1 MIVFS
6 FILQIIHDVI
16 VLIQVN
22 NRGLRLSQRENDDT
36 K

>member
-6 FILQIIHDVI
+6 FILQIIYDVI

-22 NRGLRLSQRENDDT
+22 NRSLRLSQRENDDT

>member
-6 FILQIIHDVI
+6 FILQIIYDVI

-22 NRGLRLSQRENDDT
+22 NRGWRLSQRENDDT